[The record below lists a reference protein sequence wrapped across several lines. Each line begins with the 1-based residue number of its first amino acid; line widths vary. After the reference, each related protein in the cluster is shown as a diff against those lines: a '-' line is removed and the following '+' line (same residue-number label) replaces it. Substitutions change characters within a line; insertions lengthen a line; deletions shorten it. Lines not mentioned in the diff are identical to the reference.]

1 MRARFPAD
9 KWYTVPRYSDQME
22 KLYVRPEL
30 REMGTVA
37 AKATNLLTRL
47 PIVVGGEMCVWQMEG

>member
-1 MRARFPAD
+1 
-9 KWYTVPRYSDQME
+9 ME

-37 AKATNLLTRL
+37 AKATNLLTLL
-47 PIVVGGEMCVWQMEG
+47 PIVVGGEMCVAEGGLSDAGCEKLRFEMVLRL